1 MIAVWHNS
9 LNLQRVKMNK
19 SLKNISGFFKIE
31 KLKNDK
37 QIVVFLVCLLIASVL
52 WFLNAL
58 SKDYSTTVSYPVKY
72 VNPPK
77 NQFLANNPPDKLEL
91 DVDAHGFTL
100 LRHKLSLSFSPI
112 ILNLANITRNQKSNS
127 GNYSIITRNLLS
139 RISEQVSNEITI
151 TDIHPEILEIEFD
164 SLKTKMVPVRLNVA
178 TEFKPQF
185 NLKTPIHSDPAEV
198 KVTGPSIVLDTL
210 QFLNTKF
217 RSFTKID
224 IDIEKTVE
232 LILPEKITAVP
243 QKVDVKIEV
252 EKFTEKELVIPV
264 QVKNKPENTVVKLF
278 PSEVKILFSVGLSE
292 FDKIKTSDFE
302 ASVDFST
309 IQAGTEN
316 LQVTIDK
323 KPALNQL
330 IRYNPER
337 VEFLVETN

>member
-1 MIAVWHNS
+1 
-9 LNLQRVKMNK
+9 MNK

-37 QIVVFLVCLLIASVL
+37 QIVVFFICLLIASVL

-77 NQFLANNPPDKLEL
+77 NQFLANTPPDKLEL
-91 DVDAHGFTL
+91 EVNAHGFTL

-112 ILNLANITRNQKSNS
+112 ILNLSNITRNQKSNT
-127 GNYSIITRNLLS
+127 GNYSIITRNLLT
-139 RISEQVSNEITI
+139 RISDQVSNEITI
-151 TDIHPEILEIEFD
+151 TDVHPEILEIEFD

-185 NLKTPIHSDPAEV
+185 NLKAPISSDPPEV
-198 KVTGPSIVLDTL
+198 SVTGPTIILDTL
-210 QFLNTKF
+210 QFVNSKF

-224 IDIEKTVE
+224 VDIEKQVE
-232 LILPEKITAVP
+232 LSIPEKASAVP
-243 QKVDVKIEV
+243 QKVNVKIEV

-278 PSEVKILFSVGLSE
+278 PSEIKVLFSVGLSE
-292 FDKIKTSDFE
+292 FDKIKISDFE
-302 ASVDFST
+302 ASVDFSS
-309 IQAGTEN
+309 IEAGTEN
-316 LQVTIDK
+316 LQVSIDK

-330 IRYNPER
+330 IRYSPDR